1 MYFKSVITCI
11 ILYSKYLV
19 FLQTSSKRA
28 GDTVFSLQHLTL
40 CLRELGEREGE
51 EEEKSPEY
59 KIVVNTFFSTI
70 LYPSQGLIFHT
81 YLFNLHNF

>member
-28 GDTVFSLQHLTL
+28 GDTVLSLQHLTL
-40 CLRELGEREGE
+40 CLREEEEGEGEGEGEGEKEGEGEREG

-59 KIVVNTFFSTI
+59 KIIVNIFF
-70 LYPSQGLIFHT
+70 
-81 YLFNLHNF
+81 